1 MSDDDFKPKSISRQT
16 SKEPDPNQKFWD
28 AADDFIRL
36 ANEACKTTERGQV
49 CAAIMYAAARFNAFA
64 ASVDAPNVE
73 VFNKEIDPAIKYFRG
88 EFEKMMRE
96 NLRDYSDNFKNYHP
110 EKSQ

>member
-1 MSDDDFKPKSISRQT
+1 MSDDFKPKSISRQT

-36 ANEACKTTERGQV
+36 ANEACKTADRGQV

-64 ASVDAPNVE
+64 ASVDAPNLD
-73 VFNKEIDPAIKYFRG
+73 VFKKETDPAIKYFRG
-88 EFEKMMRE
+88 EFEKMLRE
-96 NLRDYSDNFKNYHP
+96 NLRDYTENFHKYHP
-110 EKSQ
+110 EKNQ

>member
-28 AADDFIRL
+28 TADDFIRL
-36 ANEACKTTERGQV
+36 ANEACKTADRGQV

-64 ASVDAPNVE
+64 ASVDAPSLD
-73 VFNKEIDPAIKYFRG
+73 VFKKETDPAIKYFRG
-88 EFEKMMRE
+88 EFEKMLRE
-96 NLRDYSDNFKNYHP
+96 NLRDYTENFHKYHT
-110 EKSQ
+110 EKFQ